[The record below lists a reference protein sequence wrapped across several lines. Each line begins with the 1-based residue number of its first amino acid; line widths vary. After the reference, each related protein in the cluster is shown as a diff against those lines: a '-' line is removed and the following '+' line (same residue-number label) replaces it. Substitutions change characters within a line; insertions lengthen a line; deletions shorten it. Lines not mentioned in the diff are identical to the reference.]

1 MSAWLTRVQTFRPF
15 RPTIDLFAPGPPAF
29 KPSDLFGPP
38 SIFSPPAHPRSNL
51 PTFSAHLRSFRPRP
65 TRVQT
70 FQPFRP
76 TFDLFAPGPPAFKPS
91 NLFGPPS
98 ISSSPP
104 PQYPPPLLSS
114 SLAPLTPFRAPP
126 LPRPARRSRRHTC
139 HPLAPDSLPYR
150 AGFTFRPP
158 HPSLSNPNRTRPS
171 KSSSISVII

>member
-29 KPSDLFGPP
+29 KPSNLFGPP

-76 TFDLFAPGPPAFKPS
+76 TFDLFVPAPAVS
-91 NLFGPPS
+91 TTTL
-98 ISSSPP
+98 IV
-104 PQYPPPLLSS
+104 
-114 SLAPLTPFRAPP
+114 
-126 LPRPARRSRRHTC
+126 LPRPPHTLSRPTS
-139 HPLAPDSLPYR
+139 P
-150 AGFTFRPP
+150 
-158 HPSLSNPNRTRPS
+158 
-171 KSSSISVII
+171 SSSAPEPSPYMSSSRA